1 MSRIAVTRALVSVSD
16 KTGLVD
22 FCGRLAAC
30 GVEIVSSGG
39 TATTLARAGIAVTLV
54 SDVTGHPEI
63 LGGRVKTL
71 HPSIHGGILADR
83 SNPAHL
89 SELSEIGIEPFQ
101 LVVTNLY
108 PFEQTVAREGVSAA
122 EIIEQI
128 DIGGPAMVRAAAK
141 NHFFVGIVTSPDQY
155 RQVVEAVEA
164 GGLDD
169 DIRRVLARA
178 AFFRTAAYDAAI
190 VGWLEGSDGLPDRAV
205 TALEK
210 VSELRYGENP
220 HQLGARYRQV
230 GVAGW
235 WDGLV
240 QHGGMELSYLN
251 LLDVDAAWRLVH
263 EIGPGPAAVIVKH
276 ANPCGAAMGSDLST
290 AYRRAYECDERSA
303 FGGIVALDR
312 VVDTETVSA
321 IEAAAQADVIVAP
334 GYEPS
339 TVERI
344 LARRRNTRVLE
355 ATPPRLTAVAWRQTT
370 GGWLGQSAP
379 DVAAETSEWQVVSR
393 RRPTDGEWAD
403 AVFAWKVCAHV
414 SSNAI
419 VLASGGVAWGIGAG
433 QQNRVEAAQL
443 AASKAKGRASGG
455 ASASDAFYPF
465 PDGIAAAAEAGV
477 AVVVQ
482 PGGAQ
487 RDLEIIEVADRLG
500 MAMVF
505 TGERQ
510 FRH

>member
-1 MSRIAVTRALVSVSD
+1 VSRIAVTRALVSVSD

-22 FCGRLAAC
+22 FCARLAAG

-54 SDVTGHPEI
+54 SDVTRHPEI

-71 HPSIHGGILADR
+71 HPAIHGGILADR
-83 SNPAHL
+83 SNLDHL
-89 SELSEIGIEPFQ
+89 SELGALGIEPFQ

-108 PFEQTVAREGVSAA
+108 PFEQTVARPDVSEA
-122 EIIEQI
+122 EIVEQI

-141 NHFFVGIVTSPDQY
+141 NHAFVGIVTSPDQY
-155 RQVVEAVEA
+155 DRVVEAIEA
-164 GGLDD
+164 GGLDAD
-169 DIRRVLARA
+169 LRRHLARA

-190 VGWLEGSDGLPDRAV
+190 VGWLEGSEGLPDRVV
-205 TALEK
+205 TTLEK
-210 VSELRYGENP
+210 VTDLRYGENP
-220 HQLGARYRQV
+220 HQLGARYRQE
-230 GVAGW
+230 GPGGW
-235 WDGLV
+235 WDGLI
-240 QHGGMELSYLN
+240 QRGGMEMSYLN

-276 ANPCGAAMGSDLST
+276 ANPCGAAVGVDLVA

-303 FGGIVALDR
+303 FGGIVALNR
-312 VVDTETVSA
+312 VMDAETVSA
-321 IEAAAQADVIVAP
+321 IEAAAQADVIIAP
-334 GYEPS
+334 GFES
-339 TVERI
+339 GTVERI

-355 ATPPRLTAVAWRQTT
+355 APPPNPAAVTWRQTS

-379 DVAAETSEWQVVSR
+379 VIYGRPEGWKVVTR
-393 RRPTDGEWAD
+393 RRPTDEQWAD
-403 AVFAWKVCAHV
+403 AVFAWRVCAHV

-419 VLASGGVAWGIGAG
+419 VLASRGVAWGIGAG
-433 QQNRVEAAQL
+433 QQNRIEAAQL

-455 ASASDAFYPF
+455 VSASDAFYPF
-465 PDGIAAAAEAGV
+465 PDGMDAAAEAGV
-477 AVVVQ
+477 SVVVQ

-487 RDLEIIEVADRLG
+487 RDPEVIEAADRLG
-500 MAMVF
+500 LAMVF